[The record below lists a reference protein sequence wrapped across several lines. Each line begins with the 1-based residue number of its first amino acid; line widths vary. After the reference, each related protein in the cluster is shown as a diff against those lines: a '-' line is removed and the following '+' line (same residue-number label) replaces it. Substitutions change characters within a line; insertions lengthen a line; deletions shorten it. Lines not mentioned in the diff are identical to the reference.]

1 MLFCGM
7 HPVLRI
13 TLSFLFLLTTI
24 AFVVGGVAY
33 AQPPTNTGPAQMVD
47 FSAALYEH
55 TVVNGEEVLKLTGN
69 VKGTQGAVRVSSDKA
84 TFYPARNY
92 ADLIGNVRV
101 EQPGIVMTGPRAI
114 YNGATRT
121 ATAPDGVTLVDNG
134 ATLRAGAG
142 DFDMSRKISYFR
154 NGVTLNDGKSNLR
167 AGSGE
172 YWSND
177 RKAIF
182 RDNVQ
187 VQNDSGTINAR
198 QITHWRDSQ
207 ESFAVGSVVLVSR
220 QNAVRLTGDT
230 LIHRPSQGYS
240 MATGGRPKL
249 VKIDTTRSNDSSG
262 SIRLDTTV
270 ISARTLESFRQG
282 REEYVATDDVRF
294 RRGKLEAV
302 AGLARYLPNDNTI
315 ALGSGGHAVVDTL
328 RRKPTDTS
336 AVTGGNAGKQ
346 EKPILARGPSPV
358 VWYNE
363 SQLTGDSIAVGLID
377 KKLRLIDVMGHAFA
391 LNEGKLPDIYDQMA
405 GSRILIDV
413 QQDTIRQV
421 LSQEYASTIYFI
433 YNEKEKDPPRMVRE
447 SGDTIAIDFDK
458 GAVST
463 ATVVGRRSR
472 AEGEYFPDSLVKGR
486 EATFRLEGFRLYD
499 RDGSLRG
506 LNSST
511 PKPLLV
517 PEVGNIN

>member
-1 MLFCGM
+1 M

-13 TLSFLFLLTTI
+13 ALSFLFLLTTLVLI
-24 AFVVGGVAY
+24 VGEAAH
-33 AQPPTNTGPAQMVD
+33 AQPPTNTGPAQIID

-69 VKGTQGAVRVSSDKA
+69 VRGTQGVVRVSSDKA
-84 TFYPARNY
+84 TFYPGRNY
-92 ADLIGNVRV
+92 AELIGNVRV

-114 YNGATRT
+114 YNGNTRI
-121 ATAPDGVTLVDNG
+121 ANAPDGVTLVDNG

-177 RKAIF
+177 RKAFF

-220 QNAVRLTGDT
+220 QNSARLTGDT

-240 MATGGRPKL
+240 IATGRPKL
-249 VKIDTTRSNDSSG
+249 VKIDTTRNNDSSG
-262 SIRLDTTV
+262 SIRRDTTV

-282 REEYVATDDVRF
+282 REEYVATDSVRF
-294 RRGKLEAV
+294 RRGNLEAV
-302 AGLARYLPNDNTI
+302 AGLARYLPNENAIT
-315 ALGSGGHAVVDTL
+315 LGSGGHVAARADTL
-328 RRKPTDTS
+328 HNRKPTDTS
-336 AVTGGNAGKQ
+336 AVTGRGDVSND

-363 SQLTGDSIAVGLID
+363 SQLSGDSIAIGLID

-391 LNEGKLPDIYDQMA
+391 LNEGKLPDVYDQMA
-405 GSRILIDV
+405 GTRILIDV

-421 LSQEYASTIYFI
+421 LSEEYASTIYFI

-458 GAVST
+458 GEVAT

-472 AEGEYFPDSLVKGR
+472 AEGEFFPDTLVKDR
-486 EATFRLEGFRLYD
+486 EATFRLDGFRLYD

-517 PEVGNIN
+517 PDVGSIN